1 MEKNANIVNKYE
13 LIRDASNV
21 EVVVSEKMDDKN
33 IPRPVA
39 TLLVGEYVHQF
50 DHNSRINKAL
60 ETMTTDDLT
69 KRLKG
74 GQFFFINDKL
84 IDFRDGQYDGFVH
97 SDDNVHSLME
107 HIGVRA
113 QTKSDRFGNRS
124 TTTAGSGIV
133 LSNRW
138 NQQDIHVQGYQEG
151 GAFTS
156 NLHYDWNPFHQHVR
170 GVFELVRLICANGMI
185 GSSDIFNARIPVV
198 NRWEEHLEIASRQ
211 IQNKVNDSVSKRL
224 YQMGN
229 ERASVAEL
237 QLIAA
242 HAENRMLEMNIRD
255 YGSVDSF
262 EEARTSLRNINSIT
276 NPEIHLIGHYNESV
290 FEDKNL
296 TAQIAG
302 HLSLFDAW
310 NLVTEMFSHTKE
322 VQKSSNA
329 GLQKMANSLV
339 FDGAKRNARLN
350 RTDVTA
356 PIMSSFSD
364 PEVAFFGQVS

>member
-1 MEKNANIVNKYE
+1 
-13 LIRDASNV
+13 
-21 EVVVSEKMDDKN
+21 
-33 IPRPVA
+33 
-39 TLLVGEYVHQF
+39 
-50 DHNSRINKAL
+50 
-60 ETMTTDDLT
+60 MTTDDLT

-107 HIGVRA
+107 HIGVRV
-113 QTKSDRFGNRS
+113 QSKSDRFGNRS
-124 TTTAGSGIV
+124 TTTTGSGIV
-133 LSNRW
+133 
-138 NQQDIHVQGYQEG
+138 
-151 GAFTS
+151 TS

-211 IQNKVNDSVSKRL
+211 IQNKVNDNVSNRL

-242 HAENRMLEMNIRD
+242 HAENRMLEIDIRD
-255 YGSVDSF
+255 YGTVDSF
-262 EEARTSLRNINSIT
+262 EEARTSLRNINSIA
-276 NPEIHLIGHYNESV
+276 NPEIHLIGHYNEST

-296 TAQIAG
+296 TAQLAG

-322 VQKSSNA
+322 VKKSSNA

-339 FDGAKRNARLN
+339 FDGAKRDARLN